1 MSHVT
6 RDGPYADGMKVRE
19 PVVRPLDVVAAEVM
33 VTVSQAFVAGVLAYL
48 AAGFWSERDVG
59 SGPVVAILGAAAVA
73 VSSAWLFWLLGGAG
87 WPMALVD
94 VPVALYMGFALL
106 LGLQGTL
113 FLQLDP
119 LLGLLTLTC
128 AVYGVVA
135 GFFLDSPRRWRWD
148 QRRTPRAGR
157 PVPRVSLA
165 TERLIG
171 RFTRP
176 RSAHRPAAHAATS
189 LPDPGREAVVAET
202 DGPASSSPA
211 VRMATP
217 VDPIPAGLPR
227 RPHVS
232 APDGD
237 PREPIDVP
245 SGRTTSGP
253 APGAIRL
260 RSSGPIVRA
269 GVDLPTTDEPKARR
283 SPWAWASPP
292 EWNRDDPDDEPA
304 GGGESGGGESS
315 GGQSSGGRS
324 GSEGAPR

>member
-1 MSHVT
+1 MLV
-6 RDGPYADGMKVRE
+6 GMKVRE
-19 PVVRPLDVVAAEVM
+19 PVVRPVDVVAAELT
-33 VTVSQAFVAGVLAYL
+33 VTVSQAFAAGVLAYL

-73 VSSAWLFWLLGGAG
+73 VSAAWLFWLLGGAG

-106 LGLQGTL
+106 LGLQGSL

-119 LLGLLTLTC
+119 LLGLLTL
-128 AVYGVVA
+128 AAAAYGVVA

-157 PVPRVSLA
+157 PVPRVSPT

-171 RFTRP
+171 RFTQP
-176 RSAHRPAAHAATS
+176 RSADRQAARATRSLHAE
-189 LPDPGREAVVAET
+189 GGEAAVAET
-202 DGPASSSPA
+202 DGPASSAPG

-217 VDPIPAGLPR
+217 LEPAPPGLPR

-232 APDGD
+232 TPDGD
-237 PREPIDVP
+237 PREPIDAP
-245 SGRTTSGP
+245 SGRAPSSPG
-253 APGAIRL
+253 PGAIRL
-260 RSSGPIVRA
+260 RSAGPIVRT

-304 GGGESGGGESS
+304 GGGESGGG
-315 GGQSSGGRS
+315 GV
-324 GSEGAPR
+324 PR